1 MASGITIPTLDLIII
16 VTYMI
21 GILVAGVWVVRKQKM
36 TSSSYFLA
44 GRSLRWPLVGAA
56 LFASNISTIHLVG
69 LASAGF
75 EDGLVQGNFEWM
87 ATFILV
93 LLGLVF
99 APFYFK
105 NKISTL
111 PEFLEKRYSGV
122 SRGLLAFLAIVGALF
137 MHIGI
142 SLYAGAVVF
151 ENFFGINI
159 WISIGLI
166 SIITSIYT
174 VLGGLKSVVITET
187 IQTVILILGASLM
200 AIIAISALPD
210 VGIHSYADLKEAV
223 KPDQLKLLRSY
234 ESSPK
239 LPWYSIILGY
249 PVIGLWYWCADQTI
263 VQRVLGARSLK
274 DAQYGPIFAGFIK
287 ILPVFIMVV
296 PGILAYVLFGDII
309 SDPNDT
315 LPTLITRLL
324 PTGLMGILAAA
335 LLAALMST
343 IAAALN
349 SSATLVSVDI
359 VKKLRPKTTDKQQV
373 RIGRWTAALV
383 MVLAIAW
390 SPMIEKFISIFDAIN
405 EILAVLSPPIA
416 VVFIWGVFW
425 RRGTKEA
432 SVVAIIS
439 GFILGAIVFMVDF
452 PLFGDVKI
460 ISELWEIPYML
471 QSWWLFVII
480 SVIYVVTSLLTPKP
494 PLEKIENLTLESPLA
509 FLTKGRIT
517 GISDP
522 RILSGILLSIMIG
535 LYIIFN

>member
-111 PEFLEKRYSGV
+111 PEFLEKRYNGV

-151 ENFFGINI
+151 ENFFGVNI

-200 AIIAISALPD
+200 AIIAIKALPD
-210 VGIHSYADLKEAV
+210 VGIHSYAELKEAV

-263 VQRVLGARSLK
+263 VQRVLGA
-274 DAQYGPIFAGFIK
+274 
-287 ILPVFIMVV
+287 
-296 PGILAYVLFGDII
+296 
-309 SDPNDT
+309 
-315 LPTLITRLL
+315 
-324 PTGLMGILAAA
+324 
-335 LLAALMST
+335 
-343 IAAALN
+343 
-349 SSATLVSVDI
+349 
-359 VKKLRPKTTDKQQV
+359 
-373 RIGRWTAALV
+373 
-383 MVLAIAW
+383 
-390 SPMIEKFISIFDAIN
+390 
-405 EILAVLSPPIA
+405 
-416 VVFIWGVFW
+416 
-425 RRGTKEA
+425 
-432 SVVAIIS
+432 
-439 GFILGAIVFMVDF
+439 
-452 PLFGDVKI
+452 
-460 ISELWEIPYML
+460 
-471 QSWWLFVII
+471 
-480 SVIYVVTSLLTPKP
+480 
-494 PLEKIENLTLESPLA
+494 
-509 FLTKGRIT
+509 
-517 GISDP
+517 
-522 RILSGILLSIMIG
+522 
-535 LYIIFN
+535 